1 MLKKSFL
8 PKKNVTYTIV
18 QTEKGYRVLKDK
30 VIFLD
35 GMQLKFMYDLK
46 QNLVPDL
53 DMIFSYFESP
63 DQFQELVALE
73 LVTVRPQRVPGPGEK
88 KLIESKGYFYVGIRA
103 SVFRADL
110 TEEGKG
116 LLAALI
122 GTTLFT
128 QCMGS
133 MDEQMAENLLRRSI

>member
-1 MLKKSFL
+1 M
-8 PKKNVTYTIV
+8 TYAIV
-18 QTEKGYRVLKDK
+18 QTEKGCRVLKDK
-30 VIFLD
+30 VLFLD

-53 DMIFSYFESP
+53 DIIFSYFESP

-73 LVTVRPQRVPGPGEK
+73 LITMRPQRVPGPGEK
-88 KLIESKGYFYVGIRA
+88 KLVESEGYPYVGIRA

-110 TEEGKG
+110 TEEGKR

-122 GTTLFT
+122 GTSLFT
-128 QCMGS
+128 ECMSS
-133 MDEQMAENLLRRSI
+133 MDEQIAESLLRRSI